1 MKNIEKGE
9 FYRKVCPVEAPNKKP
24 FVKKIKF
31 DFKSNYVVC
40 YGGTH
45 IFLMNLATS
54 QASIWPIDELLYED
68 IYDLVFDS

>member
-9 FYRKVCPVEAPNKKP
+9 FRIVRRVEAPNKKP

-31 DFKSNYVVC
+31 DFKSNFVVC
-40 YGGTH
+40 YGGTQ

-54 QASIWPIDELLYED
+54 RHEFWPIDDLRYED